1 MEKKD
6 VEKKDMGGKDMEKRK
21 VPFFDEALDMEA
33 RLDWLMA
40 AMSMDEKLKCLSTR
54 VPEVDSL
61 GIKGFSVGGEAAH
74 GVEARND
81 QNDLG
86 EAEPTTSFPQPI
98 GMSATWDTELIRK
111 AGEVTGREARI
122 LYHRHPDRG
131 LSRWAPTVDLER
143 DPRWGRTEEGY
154 GEDPLLIGEMAGAY
168 VKGMQGDHPKY
179 LRVAATLKHFYANNV
194 EVGRGFKSSS
204 IDPRNRAELYL
215 EPFRRVAE
223 IGHAEAVMTAYN
235 KVNGIPGMLNPEVKE
250 ILKKQY
256 GVKHVVCDGGAM
268 ELVVN
273 LHHYFGIHAQ
283 TLAAA
288 LKAGVDGMSDNPKV
302 VEEAAREAYELKLIS
317 EEDINEALRNMF
329 RTKLRL
335 GIYDGEGSNPYDAVT
350 EADLNSEAHQA
361 VCRQVSREA
370 IVLLKN
376 ENEML
381 PLALPEDGASMALIG
396 PLADEWYQDWYGG
409 KAPYRKTLKQGLQEV
424 SGKEIPCADGRDRVV
439 LRCQGKGVRIAEDGT
454 LFLSETEE
462 PDVFI
467 KDDWGSGSFTF
478 RSVRTGKYM
487 NARFPAENGEK
498 GMKGQIAAEKEEAFD
513 WFVMEIFHLEE
524 TGNGLVRI
532 TERFG
537 EPLRV
542 DADGHLIYCKEK
554 GKAGRGEEE
563 TKDERDGKE
572 YGDAAEFHIEVVEAG
587 LEKACKLA
595 ENRDVVILA
604 LGCNSMIN
612 AKEEVDR
619 TTIALPPAQEALL
632 EEIYKV
638 NPKAVLV
645 LFSNYPYAIVRAEE
659 KLPAILWSAT
669 GSQDMGTAMAEALF
683 GIHSPAGRL
692 NMTWYR
698 SDSQLP
704 DIDDY
709 DIIQG
714 GRTYR
719 YFEGEPLYPFGYGL
733 TYTGFEYSGLEVKA
747 VDGTKLQA
755 AVTLKNAGGRESDE
769 VVQIYGS
776 APESR
781 VRKPVRQLLGFRRVK
796 NMQPGESRR
805 ITMEIP
811 MEEFRFY
818 DVISRTMMV
827 EEGDY
832 RIYAG
837 SSSMD
842 CRQGTTVHIPGRK
855 TGMRRMEARTAADHY
870 DECENIVLTEGQ
882 FGYSSVSPWKKEE
895 TGKLIYR
902 DCGFR
907 PERKSLILHM
917 KCGAEGK
924 AEVYVEGKR
933 AAVYEGETGIYKDI
947 RMELEGLDRIGEKPA
962 AMEIRLAGEVNLC
975 YFRME

>member
-1 MEKKD
+1 MEKK
-6 VEKKDMGGKDMEKRK
+6 KDAEKREVK
-21 VPFFDEALDMEA
+21 FFDESLDIEA
-33 RLDWLMA
+33 RLDWLME

-54 VPEVDSL
+54 VPDVESL

-194 EVGRGFKSSS
+194 EVGRGVKSSS

-215 EPFRRVAE
+215 EPFRRVSE

-235 KVNGIPGMLNPEVKE
+235 KINGIPGMLNPEVKE

-268 ELVVN
+268 ELVVH
-273 LHHYFGIHAQ
+273 LHKYFGIHAQ

-317 EEDINEALRNMF
+317 EEEINEALRNMF

-350 EADLNSEAHQA
+350 EADMNSDAHQE

-376 ENEML
+376 EKEML
-381 PLALPEDGASMALIG
+381 PLSLPEDGASMALIG

-409 KAPYRKTLKQGLQEV
+409 KAPYRKTLRQGLQEV
-424 SGKEIPCADGRDRVV
+424 SGKEIPCADGRDRIVF
-439 LRCQGKGVRIAEDGT
+439 RCQGKGVRIGEDGV

-498 GMKGQIAAEKEEAFD
+498 GMKGQIAAEKEETFD

-524 TGNGLVRI
+524 IGNGSVRI

-542 DADGHLIYCKEK
+542 DADGRLIYCKEK
-554 GKAGRGEEE
+554 AKAGNEEE
-563 TKDERDGKE
+563 GKE
-572 YGDAAEFHIEVVEAG
+572 DGRRYGEAAEFCMEVVESG
-587 LEKACKLA
+587 LENACKLA

-619 TTIALPPAQEALL
+619 TTIALPPVQETLM

-638 NPKAVLV
+638 NPNVVLV

-669 GSQDMGTAMAEALF
+669 GGQDMGTAMAEALF
-683 GIHSPAGRL
+683 GIYSPAGRL
-692 NMTWYR
+692 NMTWHR

-719 YFEGEPLYPFGYGL
+719 YFEEEPLYPFGYGL
-733 TYTGFEYSGLEVKA
+733 TYTGFAYSGLDVKA
-747 VDGTKLQA
+747 VDGTKLQVS
-755 AVTLKNAGGRESDE
+755 VTLKNTGGRESDE

-776 APESR
+776 APKSR
-781 VRKPVRQLLGFRRVK
+781 VKKPVRQLLGFRRIK
-796 NMQPGESRR
+796 NMQPGESRCV
-805 ITMEIP
+805 TMEIP

-837 SSSMD
+837 ASCMD
-842 CRQGTTVHIPGRK
+842 CRQETTVHIPGRK
-855 TGMRRMEARTAADHY
+855 TGMRRMEVRTAADHY
-870 DECENIVLTEGQ
+870 DECENIMLTEGQ
-882 FGYSSVSPWKKEE
+882 FGYASVSPWKKEK
-895 TGKLIYR
+895 TGRLIYR
-902 DCGFR
+902 DCDLR

-917 KCGAEGK
+917 KSGAEGK
-924 AEVYVEGKR
+924 AEVYVNGKK
-933 AAVYEGETGIYKDI
+933 AAFYEGETGIYKDI
-947 RMELEGLDRIGEKPA
+947 RLELEGSDRLKEEPA
-962 AMEIRLAGEVNLC
+962 AMEIRLTGDVNLC